1 MTSCQYNPHLDFSDR
16 LQGKMFILAVG
27 ETYGEIITY
36 SYNDT
41 SAELLEFN
49 SDDYLSNVK
58 CENKVVLSIAI
69 ICNFPKLN
77 ALELKREEI
86 NSLSNS
92 SIDRASDH
100 FNYKGKLLI
109 RVHVITGDLESNYYV
124 KAKREDDILNVFF
137 FIDDY
142 HIKDVSAGGELATL
156 LAILHEIGHVRQAIN
171 NKMLDRPSEE
181 VEFEADYISYCLVTE
196 LFELDGVSIDVEGEY
211 SKTGTV
217 FDKKHK
223 NKQLEY
229 SAIGYNVFLRHLL
242 EYFKIESFQLK
253 KGAHKEFEKSCVPLL
268 A

>member
-1 MTSCQYNPHLDFSDR
+1 
-16 LQGKMFILAVG
+16 MFILAVG

-69 ICNFPKLN
+69 ICNFSKLN

-142 HIKDVSAGGELATL
+142 HIKDVSAGGELSML
-156 LAILHEIGHVRQAIN
+156 LTILHEIGHIRQAIN
-171 NKMLDRPSEE
+171 NKMLDRPSDE

-217 FDKKHK
+217 LDKKHK